1 MNTGYMKGIVTI
13 DGQQFFTADWV
24 MAQMETQSASINR
37 ANRIAAGAMVI
48 AILSVI
54 LSVALG

>member
-13 DGQQFFTADWV
+13 DGQQFFAADWV
-24 MAQMETQSASINR
+24 MEQMEAQSASINR

>member
-1 MNTGYMKGIVTI
+1 MKGIFTI

-24 MAQMETQSASINR
+24 MEQMEAQSASINR